1 MGGKSESSRQ
11 SLTVIPA
18 IDILSGHCV
27 RLTQGSYDEVKE
39 YNADPLV
46 VAQRFAAAGA
56 RRIHIVDLDGADGRP
71 EVNRAVIEQIRKKL
85 DLTLEV
91 GGGIRN
97 EENVKRLLDIGVDRL
112 ILGTVLA
119 REPENVANWVAKYG
133 GRFIGGIDARDGEV
147 KVSGWRE
154 STSINA
160 VDLASL
166 ADGMGLSSIIYT
178 NISQDGM
185 LAGPDIEGTSAL
197 ARKARIPVILSGGV
211 SSIEDLRKVSTEADA
226 RVVGAVAGKALY
238 EGRIDPEELFREFPG
253 AQGEVSW

>member
-1 MGGKSESSRQ
+1 MKGASENSRHN
-11 SLTVIPA
+11 LTVIPA
-18 IDILSGHCV
+18 IDILSGRCV

-39 YNADPLV
+39 YDADPLS
-46 VAQRFAAAGA
+46 VAERFAAAGA

-71 EVNRAVIEQIRKKL
+71 EVNRTAIEQIRKKL
-85 DLTLEV
+85 NLALEV
-91 GGGIRN
+91 GGGIRD
-97 EENVKRLLDIGVDRL
+97 EESVKRLLDIGVDRL

-119 REPENVANWVAKYG
+119 RDPESVAEWVQKYG

-160 VDLASL
+160 IDLASL
-166 ADGMGLSSIIYT
+166 AEGMGVSSIIYT

-197 ARKARIPVILSGGV
+197 ARKAQIPVILSGGI
-211 SSIEDLRKVSTEADA
+211 SSLDDLRRISAEADPF
-226 RVVGAVAGKALY
+226 VVGAVTGKALY
-238 EGRIDPEELFREFPG
+238 EGRIEPEELFREFPG